1 MIGTLN
7 YRYVTSYAVEDDL
20 CSTSPNNV
28 PMPSQYPTPIYI
40 VLLMVKLRDG
50 SDGHFTYHVTRGGE
64 VVVLCDEQIYAPSA
78 TPTITPTLTPTPSPT
93 FTMTPTRTPR
103 SMIFQTN
110 TPRAATL
117 TATLEHDVCLSL
129 LPSRLTAGEQGR
141 IAQQC
146 P

>member
-1 MIGTLN
+1 GKRTLFHQPEQRAHAKPVSHAN
-7 YRYVTSYAVEDDL
+7 LHCAAHGQTARRLGRA
-20 CSTSPNNV
+20 
-28 PMPSQYPTPIYI
+28 
-40 VLLMVKLRDG
+40 
-50 SDGHFTYHVTRGGE
+50 FHVTRGGE

-78 TPTITPTLTPTPSPT
+78 TPTITPTLTPTPTPT

-129 LPSRLTAGEQGR
+129 LPSRLTAGEQRR